1 MGVEFIKNYKIMFV
15 IAILV
20 LMCSVSFVSANEM
33 DNATNLE
40 NNELSLDES
49 DFQLDALSTVNDD
62 SYYDIDLRKTSSSN
76 GDVLGSSIENDE
88 ILNASNEYKLSDSK
102 IGSKTEL
109 AKLIKDAKPGSTVTL
124 DNDYNGSLSDGLFDT
139 VITITKNIV
148 IDGNGHSIYT
158 ITGSPIFTI
167 NHAPSLGF
175 VEIKNINFIG
185 GSCGIIR
192 TAEGAGAIIVS
203 NCTFTKTLAE
213 FCGGAIFIYGKSPES
228 YIINCTFKNCMA
240 MGKWKMVKPEGFYHG
255 SSTALSDGGAIAV
268 CSPVTIKS
276 CRFENC
282 TAGDGGAINVGG
294 TKAKIIDSVFVN
306 NCAGGLVNVQNYK
319 HGGAIYLT
327 EADGSLVKG
336 CTFIDNHADRYG
348 GAISV
353 RSGVNIKIEDSVFNS
368 NYLGDGIHKL
378 GGAIYLN
385 SGLKEKNLIIQ
396 ITRCSFS
403 NNGYGGGERTCY
415 KGGAIYYSDVE
426 KAHISDCNFTGN
438 VASERGGA
446 IYAKSSCPDII
457 GCVFTKNH
465 ANERGGAIYLDSRNN
480 VVDWCVFDSNS
491 ADDDGGAIYVEARY
505 NTIKNSLFVNN
516 KAKDEGGAVYINGR
530 YAKIHLS
537 NFFTNTAKK
546 GYDIYCD
553 SSSCE
558 LYGSIILGN
567 TPKNAVYSS
576 KSFSAGKN
584 WWGNVESN
592 KNVKPDVNKKV
603 DLENNWIYLKN
614 EVKYDHTG
622 SLPSAVLKA
631 SLWSNKFNYEVT
643 SYLKFVFD
651 MEFTNTASNT
661 NKIDSGG
668 FSDFI
673 IPLTTTNTAVT
684 LLKDKWS
691 HKINLKYDSP
701 SYTHSLSH
709 LKNDISNADSVL
721 NLTADYEYTDVCDKS
736 LINGFRPGINIV
748 INGNG
753 HTIDGKNIASLFDMN
768 YRELTLKNVK
778 IVNFKNVIKSKRDF
792 YIENCTF
799 INCGNGFEV
808 FNVSAGVIS
817 IKDSKFYDCY
827 SNSSLIRCDGDGFT
841 LSMVGCELIGNNA
854 SSLVK
859 STHSKSFT
867 IVQNIF
873 LNNNFTEMFKFTKGN
888 PSVADYD
895 FNWFGNTINDFDFRP
910 NVNVDLD
917 HWMVLNLV
925 NGKDTFGTKY
935 VYLNPYNAI
944 SQEIENS
951 TYLDVGFNVSSN
963 GEYIGFV
970 DVVSGVG
977 MFDYSYNSNFVTLSH
992 LSCNFSFYV
1001 ENYLPGSFSDLQY
1014 QINSAGPVLNLTRNY
1029 EYMPACDSKLRYIS
1043 IDKPLIL
1050 NGNGFTLDAKGMA
1063 NIARITGGDVQV
1075 LNTTFINSKGSA
1087 VQIMA
1092 NNVLINSTFVNNT
1105 NFVGLGDGGA
1115 IRVYESNN
1123 VVIDSTFIN
1132 NTADVGGAISIDTS
1146 KNVVI
1151 DSIFVNN
1158 AAKIGGAILS
1168 ISSEVSVTG
1177 VFVNNSAKNGAAIY
1191 LDASPDELNRIY
1203 KSLFMSNRGNYSVIS
1218 VRGTLN
1224 SHVADVHYSI
1234 FLENNCLY
1242 DITSGNKDIVN
1253 ADYNWFGNT
1262 NENYNVKP
1270 NVESSVK
1277 LNRWLFLDANA
1288 NSTLLKIDESAVINV
1303 SLNNAYDRTS
1313 RKVYDVETN
1322 LPDVCFDVS
1331 SVNNAVALDKL
1342 ELVGGKGNASYMP
1355 VNEGVGCVDFK
1366 YYSFNKTVAFNV
1378 VRVPEDSFTKLQEII
1393 NNASVYDSIVL
1404 NRSYKYYPNF
1414 DGDLKNGIVINK
1426 SLMVNGNG
1434 HVIDGANQARLFNLT
1449 TNSIELYNFILVNGY
1464 AENGSVIYSNAAGD
1478 KLSSSIVLNSTGSV
1492 IYCPFWFAAN
1502 ENWFGNTID
1511 DYDVAPVVEGDRVEL
1526 NNWLFLTVDVSKFDL
1541 FVGDN
1546 AIITLNLTNMY
1557 DATKGTNSTFT
1568 GIIPVTFDLSCVGG
1582 DINVSEATLI
1592 DGVAEL
1598 EFIGDGIGP
1607 GYLEASCYNVNEEF
1621 YFNVSCD
1628 DDSFTALQKL
1638 IDNANG
1644 KVVLQHDY
1652 RYYDYDEK
1660 LKGGIL
1666 INKSHIEIDGDGH
1679 VIDALNKAGVFNITG
1694 EYVAVYDVSIV
1705 NSKNTVSVDGGYA
1718 AFDNVSFISNADVI
1732 SVVDGTVEIVGC
1744 YFLNNSNVVDLKS
1757 AYNVFISD
1765 STFIN
1770 NTDIINAFYS
1780 TLTVNNTSFKG
1791 NVDSYCVSLIDSNAE
1806 IYSSKFNEVNLI
1818 NPIFV
1823 SIDSELY
1830 LSKNTLSKSQYI
1842 DNEGTITSKTRIVI
1856 PGEKYYDLLIYDD
1869 LTLNATIY
1877 DDNGN
1882 IIKVNDL
1889 EFNINPTID
1898 YNESSQGTVWILDVY
1913 CYPCGEHE
1921 VNASVIDSLSDYS
1934 SDCVLLD
1941 VSKFSSSVD
1950 IVSLDN
1956 ITCGEVLNVKVECIN
1971 FTGAVIEITDASGE
1985 VIFRQ
1990 TGDMTEFNVESLDAG
2005 VYTLTYTNVGD
2016 DEYESCSV
2024 IATFEVYK
2032 IGSDVVILD
2041 KLSSLY
2047 AFNDYQIN
2055 FTVSN
2060 RTNVTAKIVDLKTG
2074 EVIVNMSVHGDCLY
2088 VNLLAGSYN
2097 LTVTNVGDNN
2107 HETSSDSM
2115 VFDVLKVKSLVK
2127 VDDVSDYFYDDV
2139 LITYEVVNASD
2150 VHVVI
2155 RDLATGDVKYNFTS
2169 TNTSISDLYFDSGR
2183 YNITLSVEESD
2194 STSYSSDSKVFN
2206 VLKVGSSIVV
2216 EGLDDYVYGDDVE
2229 VDVIVDNRTT
2239 VVVEIRDK
2247 TGKIVFN
2254 EIIEEDYL
2262 PMPDLSAGEYVLF
2275 ASNLKTDNVAGSNY
2289 TKAFT
2294 ISKANS
2300 IIDIIYFN
2308 DTLPWGY
2315 YFDVE
2320 FDGDNLTDVY
2330 VIVRDSNGNEISGG
2344 NLTNDYGYF
2353 LYRLGNL
2360 TLGSYSIE
2368 IINPGDENITG
2379 CSVSMN
2385 FTIFKGNSTVDI
2397 DNISSVYVGDDVFIE
2412 YYVYVPGII
2421 DIVIM
2426 DALGNIVYHEENA
2439 NIFNVTVSG
2448 LPAGYYTVNV
2458 TNLET
2463 ENVFGNY
2470 SVSNFT
2476 VFKYDSNITLNDV
2489 KDVVYGE
2496 NVLIG
2501 FEVENP
2507 TVVNVKIT
2515 DANGNI
2521 VYDENE
2527 TDYSVLIT
2535 DLDAG
2540 DYTVN
2545 VTNIETFNVTASSD
2559 SKSFRV
2565 LKASIVLTVSV
2576 DDSVYGELSIVNV
2589 GSDVD
2594 GNYTVNIGDK
2604 ELVVNVVNGQGVG
2617 TITLDA
2623 GDYTAKT
2630 NFTDDNYDIYTIDDS
2645 FTVFKAN
2652 VAVSVEVL
2660 DKVYTANVGGNV
2672 FASIDGEY
2680 KVVIGNFEAPVTVKD
2695 GVGSFDVGILNVGN
2709 YTASVS
2715 FNGTDNYN
2723 SADNETAFEVTQ
2735 TGTNVN
2741 IIVNASEIVYGD
2753 VINITQSLPSDATGS
2768 VTYTLANRTII
2779 KVVGV
2784 NESFV
2789 LSGLNAGSYVIYA
2802 NYSGDANYAP
2812 ASDSITIIV
2821 DKAVNDV
2828 LVYSSDVVYGENS
2841 IIVVFADVD
2850 GEYAVVVGDKRLI
2863 VNVINGEGNVEIALD
2878 AGSYDII
2885 VEYVNDNYVNNV
2897 TSVPF
2902 TVSKAN
2908 VTLTVEIFD
2917 KVYTADVTGNVFAS
2931 VDGEYNI
2938 VIGNYGTSVTVK
2950 NGIGSFDVGILNVGN
2965 YTASVS
2971 FNGSDNYN
2979 PADNETAFEVTQ
2991 TGTNFNI
2998 IANVTEIVYGGVISI
3013 TQGLPGD
3020 ATGTVTYKFANG
3032 SIIKVL
3038 NVKDSFVLS
3047 GLNVESYVIHANYS
3061 GDANYAPAQDSITI
3075 TVGKAV
3081 NDVLVYSSDVVYGEK
3096 SNVVV
3101 FADVD
3106 GEYAVVIGDDRF
3118 IVDVVDGRGNVEIA
3132 LDAGSYDI
3140 IVEYVNENYENN
3152 ITASPFTVSKADI
3165 TLSVEVLDK
3174 VYTADVSGN
3183 VFASVDG
3190 EYNIVIGNYGASITV
3205 KNGIGSFDV
3214 GILNVGNYTAFV
3226 RFNGTD
3232 NYNLAN
3238 NETAFEVAQ
3247 TGTNFNIIANATEIV
3262 YGGVISITQGLP
3274 GDATGTVTYSF
3285 ANGTVIKVLGVNE
3298 SFVLSGLNAG
3308 SYVIYANYG
3317 GDGNYAPAS
3326 DSITI
3331 IVDKAVND
3339 VLVYSS
3345 DVVYGEKSNVVVF
3358 ADVDGEYAVVIGDGR
3373 FIVDVVSGV
3382 GNVEIALDAGS
3393 YDIIVEYIDDNY
3405 VNNVTSVPFTVSK
3418 ADVAVSVEI
3427 FDKVYGANVTGN
3439 VFASVD
3445 GEFSVVI
3452 GNYEVPVLVKDGIGS
3467 FDVGF
3472 LNVGNYTAFVSFEG
3486 DDNYNPTDNE
3496 TAFEVTQTGTYFNII
3511 ANATVITYGD
3521 MISITQGLP
3530 GDATGTVTY
3539 KFANGS
3545 IIKVLNVKD
3554 SFVLSGLNVESYVIH
3569 ANYSGDANY
3578 APAQDSITITV
3589 GKAVN
3594 DVLVYSSDVV
3604 YGEKSNVVV
3613 FADVDGEYAVVVGG
3627 KKFIVDVVD
3636 GRGNVEIAL
3645 DAGSYD
3651 IIVEYV
3657 NDNYVN
3663 NITSTPFTVYKAYV
3677 SVSIEVLDKVYGAD
3691 IAGNVFASIDGEYN
3705 VRIGK
3710 FVTSVIV
3717 KNGIG
3722 EFDAGIMDVGI
3733 YEASVSFEGNDN
3745 YNSAVNKTSF
3755 EVVQTGT
3762 NFNIIANATEIVY
3775 GGVISITQGLPG
3787 DATGTV
3793 TYKFADGTLI
3803 KVLSVNESYALSDL
3817 NAGSYVIYANYSGD
3831 SNYAPAQ
3838 DSITII
3844 VDKAVNDVL
3853 VYSSDVVYGEKSNVV
3868 VFADV
3873 DGEYA
3878 VVVGGK
3884 KFIVDVVDGR
3894 GNVEIALDA
3903 GSYDIVVEYVN
3914 DNYENNVTAVPFT
3927 VSKADITLSVEVLDK
3942 VYTADVT
3949 GNVFASL
3956 DGNYTVIV
3964 GDNVV
3969 KVAVKN
3975 GIGSFDLGS
3984 LNAGSYSV
3992 RVIFEG
3998 NENYNVNSNTTSF
4011 EVTQTGTN
4019 FNIIANATEIVY
4031 GGVISITQGLPG
4043 DATGTVTY
4051 KFADGTL
4058 IKVLSV
4064 KESFVLSGLDAGS
4077 YVVYADY
4084 SGDGSHDSA
4093 RDSITIIV
4101 DNAINNVVVSVEN
4114 VTYPDNVTIN
4124 VLADIDGTYLI
4135 TVAGTTLEV
4144 SVVNGIGN
4152 WTIALAVGNYTTITK
4167 IELPNYD
4174 TVVKEAA
4181 FSVLPVDD
4189 YDFGIET
4196 VDKTIVFHAPAD
4208 ATGNVTVTIGNKT
4221 YVASLVN
4228 GSAKIT
4234 VPELGNGVNN
4244 VVISYSG
4251 DNKYAP
4257 RGYSSNVTIETKI
4270 IASNMVRGYNSG
4282 VDYQFKVVDIN
4293 GNPIA
4298 NKKVK
4303 IKIKNKSYT
4312 VKTNGKGVAKL
4323 NVKLS
4328 VGSYKVI
4335 IINPDTGKTVTKTLK
4350 IVKRLSGNK
4359 NIAKYYNSNFK
4370 YKFKVIG
4377 NNGKAVGKGVKIKVK
4392 IGKKTY
4398 RLKTDKKGVITI
4410 KLTKKF
4416 TPKKYTLKATY
4427 KGYSIKNTIKVK
4439 QVISSKKVV
4448 TVKKSAK
4455 KLVLKAK
4462 LKQGKKVLKK
4472 KTVTFKFKGKKYKA
4486 KTNKK
4491 GIAKVT
4497 VKKNVIKKLK
4507 AGKKYRC
4514 AITYLK
4520 DTVKRTVKV
4529 RR

>member
-1 MGVEFIKNYKIMFV
+1 MGVKLIKNYKIMFV
-15 IAILV
+15 IAVLV
-20 LMCSVSFVSANEM
+20 LICSVSFVSANELG
-33 DNATNLE
+33 NATNLE
-40 NNELSLDES
+40 NDGLSLEGS
-49 DFQLDALSTVNDD
+49 DFQVDVLNTVNDD
-62 SYYDIDLRKTSSSN
+62 SSIDDNYTSSQEDDSKLGFSGGEEVLNVSN
-76 GDVLGSSIENDE
+76 DDQ
-88 ILNASNEYKLSDSK
+88 LSDSK
-102 IGSKTEL
+102 MGTSDEL
-109 AKLIKDAKPGSTVTL
+109 AKLINDAKPGSTVTL
-124 DNDYNGSLSDGLFDT
+124 DKDYNIRLGSSHAIEFTKAITLDGRGH
-139 VITITKNIV
+139 TIFVYAYAFK
-148 IDGNGHSIYT
+148 
-158 ITGSPIFTI
+158 I
-167 NHAPSLGF
+167 NHPPSSAYLQ
-175 VEIKNINFIG
+175 IKNINFING
-185 GSCGIIR
+185 INGIIKN
-192 TAEGAGAIIVS
+192 TKAAGPFIIS
-203 NCTFTKTLAE
+203 NCNFTKPE
-213 FCGGAIFIYGKSPES
+213 NGNNGGAIVVSGKYES
-228 YIINCTFKNCMA
+228 YIINCTFTNCVA
-240 MGKWKMVKPEGFYHG
+240 FPRTKVVKLETFSQIFSGA
-255 SSTALSDGGAIAV
+255 SSSGGAIYSSAPITV
-268 CSPVTIKS
+268 KS

-282 TAGDGGAINVGG
+282 TAGDGGAVYVARSQ
-294 TKAKIIDSVFVN
+294 AKIIDSVFVN
-306 NCAGGLVNVQNYK
+306 NRAGRGINVESFK
-319 HGGAIYLT
+319 HGGAIYVFKA
-327 EADGSLVKG
+327 ADGVLVKG
-336 CTFIDNHADRYG
+336 CTFIGNHADRIG

-353 RSGVNIKIEDSVFNS
+353 NSENTRIEDCIFDS
-368 NYLGDGIHKL
+368 NYIGTGRYNM
-378 GGAIYLN
+378 GGAIYVTN
-385 SGLKEKNLIIQ
+385 NQETPKTSIQ
-396 ITRCSFS
+396 ITRCSFN
-403 NNGYGGGERTCY
+403 NNGYVGNEHYCKY
-415 KGGAIYYSDVE
+415 GGAIFFS
-426 KAHISDCNFTGN
+426 KNINGGTISYCNFTGN
-438 VASERGGA
+438 KVSEQGGA
-446 IYAKSSCPDII
+446 AYSESTCPNLKFI
-457 GCVFTKNH
+457 GCIFTKNH
-465 ANERGGAIYLDSRNN
+465 ANDKGGAIYLDSKNN
-480 VVDWCVFDSNS
+480 VVDGCVFDSNS

-505 NTIKNSLFVNN
+505 NSIKNSQFTNN
-516 KAKDEGGAVYINGR
+516 KAKDEGGAVYINAR
-530 YAKIHLS
+530 YTKIHSS
-537 NFFTNTAKK
+537 NFFSNTAKK

-553 SSSCE
+553 SSYCE

-576 KSFSAGKN
+576 KSFSAEKN
-584 WWGNVESN
+584 WWGNIEN
-592 KNVKPDVNKKV
+592 NRNVKPDVNKKV
-603 DLENNWIYLKN
+603 DLENNWLYLKD

-622 SLPSAVLKA
+622 SLPSAVVKT
-631 SLWSNKFNYEVT
+631 SIWSNKFNYEVT
-643 SYLKFVFD
+643 GYLKLSFD

-661 NKIDSGG
+661 NKMDCGG
-668 FSDFI
+668 VSDFI

-684 LLKDKWS
+684 LSKRGWS
-691 HKINLKYDSP
+691 YKINLKYDTPIYNRSF
-701 SYTHSLSH
+701 SH
-709 LKNDISNADSVL
+709 LKYDVDNSGSVL
-721 NLTADYEYTDVCDKS
+721 NLTTDYEYMDACDKN
-736 LINGFRPGINIV
+736 LINGITFNKELV
-748 INGNG
+748 IDGNG
-753 HTIDGKNIASLFDMN
+753 HTINGKNTASLLQGGYGKD
-768 YRELTLKNVK
+768 LTLKN
-778 IVNFKNVIKSKRDF
+778 INFINIKNIYKANGNLF
-792 YIENCTF
+792 IENCTF
-799 INCGNGFEV
+799 NNCGNGLELLRIT
-808 FNVSAGVIS
+808 AGVITISDSNFYNCSSDSSMFIFDAYGGPDVS
-817 IKDSKFYDCY
+817 I
-827 SNSSLIRCDGDGFT
+827 IRCEF
-841 LSMVGCELIGNNA
+841 IGNKANC
-854 SSLVK
+854 LMEGYRCE
-859 STHSKSFT
+859 SFNF
-867 IVQNIF
+867 IQNIF
-873 LNNNFTEMFKFTKGN
+873 LNNSFTNMHNFKMGN
-888 PSVADYD
+888 PAHANYDY
-895 FNWFGNTINDFDFRP
+895 NWFGNTIYDFDTKP
-910 NVNVDLD
+910 HVNVDLNN
-917 HWMVLNLV
+917 WMVLDLV
-925 NGKDTFGTKY
+925 NSKNTFETKY
-935 VYLNPYNAI
+935 VYLKVYNAN
-944 SQEIENS
+944 SQELENN
-951 TYLDVGFNVSSN
+951 TALNIGFNVSSI
-963 GEYIGFV
+963 GGVVGFV
-970 DVVSGVG
+970 DVNSGIGIMNYTFALRDVI
-977 MFDYSYNSNFVTLSH
+977 TLSH
-992 LSCNFSFYV
+992 ISNNFSFYIV
-1001 ENYLPGSFSDLQY
+1001 NYLPGSFADLQY
-1014 QINSAGPVLNLTRNY
+1014 QIDNGGSVLNLTRNY
-1029 EYMPACDSKLRYIS
+1029 DYMPICDSKLQYID

-1050 NGNGFTLDAKGMA
+1050 NGNGFTIDAKGMT
-1063 NIARITGGDVQV
+1063 NIARITGSTVQI
-1075 LNTTFINSKGSA
+1075 LNTTFSNSKGSA
-1087 VQIMA
+1087 IQIMA
-1092 NNVLINSTFVNNT
+1092 NNVLINSTFTNNT
-1105 NFVGLGDGGA
+1105 NLVGSGGA
-1115 IRVYESNN
+1115 IRIYGSNN
-1123 VVIDSTFIN
+1123 VVIDSTFIK
-1132 NTADVGGAISIDTS
+1132 NTAKYAGAISIDNS
-1146 KNVVI
+1146 ENVVI
-1151 DSIFVNN
+1151 NSIFMNN
-1158 AAKIGGAILS
+1158 TAILGGAIYSEMSDVS
-1168 ISSEVSVTG
+1168 ISG
-1177 VFVNNSAKNGAAIY
+1177 VFANNSAKNGAAIY
-1191 LDASPDELNRIY
+1191 IHARSDKLNRIY
-1203 KSLFMSNRGNYSVIS
+1203 KSLFISNRGIDSVIN
-1218 VRGTLN
+1218 VAGTPK
-1224 SHVADVHYSI
+1224 SHVPEVSHSI
-1234 FLENNCLY
+1234 FIDNNCLY
-1242 DITSGNKDIVN
+1242 DIASGNKDIVN

-1270 NVESSVK
+1270 NVGSSVN
-1277 LNRWLFLDANA
+1277 LNRWLFLDVNA

-1355 VNEGVGCVDFK
+1355 VNEGVGSVDFK
-1366 YYSFNKTVAFNV
+1366 YYSFNKTVTFNV
-1378 VRVPEDSFTKLQEII
+1378 VTVPEDSFTKLQEII
-1393 NNASVYDSIVL
+1393 NNASVHDSIVL

-1434 HVIDGANQARLFNLT
+1434 HVIDGANQARLFNFT

-1464 AENGSVIYSNAAGD
+1464 AEKGSVIYSNAAGD

-1511 DYDVAPVVEGDRVEL
+1511 DYDVAPVIEGDQVEL
-1526 NNWLFLTVDVSKFDL
+1526 NKWLFLTVDVSKFDL
-1541 FVGDN
+1541 FVGDK
-1546 AIITLNLTNMY
+1546 ATITLNLTNMY

-1582 DINVSEATLI
+1582 DINVSEAAMI
-1592 DGVAEL
+1592 DGVAKL
-1598 EFIGDGIGP
+1598 EFIGDGIVP
-1607 GYLEASCYNVNEEF
+1607 GYLEMSCYNVNEEF

-1638 IDNANG
+1638 INNANG

-1660 LKGGIL
+1660 LKSGIL
-1666 INKSHIEIDGDGH
+1666 INKSHIEIDGGGH

-1718 AFDNVSFISNADVI
+1718 AFDNVSFISNTDVI
-1732 SVVDGTVEIVGC
+1732 SVVDGSMEIVGC

-1757 AYNVFISD
+1757 AYDVFISD

-1770 NTDIINAFYS
+1770 NTNIINAFYS
-1780 TLTVNNTSFKG
+1780 TLTVNNNSFKG
-1791 NVDSYCVSLIDSNAE
+1791 NDVGTYCVSLIDSTAE
-1806 IYSSKFNEVNLI
+1806 IHSSKFNEVNLI

-1830 LSKNTLSKSQYI
+1830 LSKNILSKSQYI

-1856 PGEKYYDLLIYDD
+1856 PGEKYYDLLIYDE
-1869 LTLNATIY
+1869 LTLNATVY

-1889 EFNINPTID
+1889 EFNIYPTID
-1898 YNESSQGTVWILDVY
+1898 YNESSRGTVWILNVY

-1934 SDCVLLD
+1934 SDHVILN
-1941 VSKFSSSVD
+1941 VSKFSSSVN

-1956 ITCGEVLNVKVECIN
+1956 ITSGEVLNVKVECTN
-1971 FTGAVIEITDASGE
+1971 FTGAVIEISDASGE

-1990 TGDMTEFNVESLDAG
+1990 TGDMTELSVESLDAG
-2005 VYTLTYTNVGD
+2005 VYTLTYINVGD
-2016 DEYESCSV
+2016 EEYESSSV

-2041 KLSSLY
+2041 KVDSIY
-2047 AFNDYQIN
+2047 AFNDYRIN

-2074 EVIVNMSVHGDCLY
+2074 EVIVNMSVYGDCLY

-2115 VFDVLKVKSLVK
+2115 VFDVLKVKSSVK

-2254 EIIEEDYL
+2254 ESIEEDYL

-2300 IIDIIYFN
+2300 TIDIIYFN
-2308 DTLPWGY
+2308 DTVPWGY

-2385 FTIFKGNSTVDI
+2385 FTIFKGNSTVYI
-2397 DNISSVYVGDDVFIE
+2397 ENITSVYVGDDVFIE

-2617 TITLDA
+2617 TIALDA
-2623 GDYTAKT
+2623 GDYTAKI

-2652 VAVSVEVL
+2652 VTVSVEVL
-2660 DKVYTANVGGNV
+2660 DKVYTANV
-2672 FASIDGEY
+2672 S
-2680 KVVIGNFEAPVTVKD
+2680 
-2695 GVGSFDVGILNVGN
+2695 
-2709 YTASVS
+2709 
-2715 FNGTDNYN
+2715 
-2723 SADNETAFEVTQ
+2723 
-2735 TGTNVN
+2735 
-2741 IIVNASEIVYGD
+2741 
-2753 VINITQSLPSDATGS
+2753 
-2768 VTYTLANRTII
+2768 
-2779 KVVGV
+2779 
-2784 NESFV
+2784 
-2789 LSGLNAGSYVIYA
+2789 
-2802 NYSGDANYAP
+2802 
-2812 ASDSITIIV
+2812 
-2821 DKAVNDV
+2821 
-2828 LVYSSDVVYGENS
+2828 
-2841 IIVVFADVD
+2841 
-2850 GEYAVVVGDKRLI
+2850 
-2863 VNVINGEGNVEIALD
+2863 
-2878 AGSYDII
+2878 
-2885 VEYVNDNYVNNV
+2885 
-2897 TSVPF
+2897 
-2902 TVSKAN
+2902 
-2908 VTLTVEIFD
+2908 
-2917 KVYTADVTGNVFAS
+2917 GNVFAS
-2931 VDGEYNI
+2931 VDGEYKV

-2971 FNGSDNYN
+2971 FKGSDNYN

-3038 NVKDSFVLS
+3038 NVNESFVLS
-3047 GLNVESYVIHANYS
+3047 GLNAGSYVINANYS
-3061 GDANYAPAQDSITI
+3061 GDDNYAPAQDSITI

-3096 SNVVV
+3096 S
-3101 FADVD
+3101 DVAIFTDAD
-3106 GEYAVVIGDDRF
+3106 GEY
-3118 IVDVVDGRGNVEIA
+3118 
-3132 LDAGSYDI
+3132 
-3140 IVEYVNENYENN
+3140 
-3152 ITASPFTVSKADI
+3152 T
-3165 TLSVEVLDK
+3165 
-3174 VYTADVSGN
+3174 
-3183 VFASVDG
+3183 
-3190 EYNIVIGNYGASITV
+3190 
-3205 KNGIGSFDV
+3205 
-3214 GILNVGNYTAFV
+3214 
-3226 RFNGTD
+3226 
-3232 NYNLAN
+3232 
-3238 NETAFEVAQ
+3238 
-3247 TGTNFNIIANATEIV
+3247 
-3262 YGGVISITQGLP
+3262 
-3274 GDATGTVTYSF
+3274 
-3285 ANGTVIKVLGVNE
+3285 
-3298 SFVLSGLNAG
+3298 
-3308 SYVIYANYG
+3308 
-3317 GDGNYAPAS
+3317 
-3326 DSITI
+3326 
-3331 IVDKAVND
+3331 
-3339 VLVYSS
+3339 
-3345 DVVYGEKSNVVVF
+3345 
-3358 ADVDGEYAVVIGDGR
+3358 
-3373 FIVDVVSGV
+3373 
-3382 GNVEIALDAGS
+3382 
-3393 YDIIVEYIDDNY
+3393 
-3405 VNNVTSVPFTVSK
+3405 
-3418 ADVAVSVEI
+3418 
-3427 FDKVYGANVTGN
+3427 
-3439 VFASVD
+3439 
-3445 GEFSVVI
+3445 
-3452 GNYEVPVLVKDGIGS
+3452 
-3467 FDVGF
+3467 
-3472 LNVGNYTAFVSFEG
+3472 
-3486 DDNYNPTDNE
+3486 
-3496 TAFEVTQTGTYFNII
+3496 
-3511 ANATVITYGD
+3511 
-3521 MISITQGLP
+3521 
-3530 GDATGTVTY
+3530 
-3539 KFANGS
+3539 
-3545 IIKVLNVKD
+3545 
-3554 SFVLSGLNVESYVIH
+3554 
-3569 ANYSGDANY
+3569 
-3578 APAQDSITITV
+3578 
-3589 GKAVN
+3589 
-3594 DVLVYSSDVV
+3594 
-3604 YGEKSNVVV
+3604 
-3613 FADVDGEYAVVVGG
+3613 VVVGG
-3627 KKFIVDVVD
+3627 KKFIVNVVD

-3677 SVSIEVLDKVYGAD
+3677 SVSIEVLDKVYGD
-3691 IAGNVFASIDGEYN
+3691 NIAGNVFASINGEYN

-3722 EFDAGIMDVGI
+3722 EFDAGIMGVGI

-3793 TYKFADGTLI
+3793 TYKFANGTLI
-3803 KVLSVNESYALSDL
+3803 KVLSVNESYALADL

-3853 VYSSDVVYGEKSNVV
+3853 VYSSDVVYGEISNVA

-3903 GSYDIVVEYVN
+3903 GSYDIVVEYVD

-4019 FNIIANATEIVY
+4019 FNIIANVTEIVY

-4051 KFADGTL
+4051 KFANGTL

-4064 KESFVLSGLDAGS
+4064 KESFVLYGLDAGS

-4101 DNAINNVVVSVEN
+4101 DKAINNVVVSVEN

-4144 SVVNGIGN
+4144 SVVNGVGN
-4152 WTIALAVGNYTTITK
+4152 WTMALAVGNYTTITK

-4174 TVVKEAA
+4174 TVVKEAV

-4221 YVASLVN
+4221 YIASLVN

-4312 VKTNGKGVAKL
+4312 IKTNSKGVAKL

-4370 YKFKVIG
+4370 YKFKGIG

-4398 RLKTDKKGVITI
+4398 KLKTDKKGIITI

-4416 TPKKYTLKATY
+4416 TPKKYTIKATY

-4455 KLVLKAK
+4455 QFVLKAK

-4497 VKKNVIKKLK
+4497 VKKNVINKLK
-4507 AGKKYRC
+4507 AGKKYRY

-4520 DTVKRTVKV
+4520 DIVKRTVKV

>member
-1 MGVEFIKNYKIMFV
+1 MGVKLIKNYKIMFV
-15 IAILV
+15 IAVLV
-20 LMCSVSFVSANEM
+20 LICSVSFVSANELG
-33 DNATNLE
+33 NATNLE
-40 NNELSLDES
+40 NDGLSLEGS
-49 DFQLDALSTVNDD
+49 DFQVDVLNTVNDD
-62 SYYDIDLRKTSSSN
+62 SSIDDNYTSSQEDDSKLGFSGGEEVLNVSN
-76 GDVLGSSIENDE
+76 DDQ
-88 ILNASNEYKLSDSK
+88 LSDSK
-102 IGSKTEL
+102 MGTSDEL
-109 AKLIKDAKPGSTVTL
+109 AKLINDAKPGSTVTL
-124 DNDYNGSLSDGLFDT
+124 DKDYNIRLGSSHAIEFTKAITLDGRGH
-139 VITITKNIV
+139 TIFVYAYAFK
-148 IDGNGHSIYT
+148 
-158 ITGSPIFTI
+158 I
-167 NHAPSLGF
+167 NHPPSSAYLQ
-175 VEIKNINFIG
+175 IKNINFING
-185 GSCGIIR
+185 INGIIKN
-192 TAEGAGAIIVS
+192 TKAAGPFIIS
-203 NCTFTKTLAE
+203 NCNFTKPE
-213 FCGGAIFIYGKSPES
+213 NGNNGGAIVVSGKYES
-228 YIINCTFKNCMA
+228 YIINCTFTNCVA
-240 MGKWKMVKPEGFYHG
+240 FPRTKVVKLETFSQIFSGA
-255 SSTALSDGGAIAV
+255 SSSGGAIYSSAPITV
-268 CSPVTIKS
+268 KS

-282 TAGDGGAINVGG
+282 TAGDGGAVYVARSQ
-294 TKAKIIDSVFVN
+294 AKIIDSVFVN
-306 NCAGGLVNVQNYK
+306 NRAGRGINVESFK
-319 HGGAIYLT
+319 HGGAIYVFKA
-327 EADGSLVKG
+327 ADGVLVKG
-336 CTFIDNHADRYG
+336 CTFIGNHADRIG

-353 RSGVNIKIEDSVFNS
+353 NSENTRIEDCIFDS
-368 NYLGDGIHKL
+368 NYIGTGRYNM
-378 GGAIYLN
+378 GGAIYVTN
-385 SGLKEKNLIIQ
+385 NQETPKTSIQ
-396 ITRCSFS
+396 ITRCSFN
-403 NNGYGGGERTCY
+403 NNGYVGNEHYCKY
-415 KGGAIYYSDVE
+415 GGAIFFS
-426 KAHISDCNFTGN
+426 KNINGGTISYCNFTGN
-438 VASERGGA
+438 KVSEQGGA
-446 IYAKSSCPDII
+446 AYSESTCPNLKFI
-457 GCVFTKNH
+457 GCIFTKNH
-465 ANERGGAIYLDSRNN
+465 ANDKGGAIYLDSKNN
-480 VVDWCVFDSNS
+480 VVDGCVFDSNS

-505 NTIKNSLFVNN
+505 NSIKNSQFTNN
-516 KAKDEGGAVYINGR
+516 KAKDEGGAVYINAR
-530 YAKIHLS
+530 YTKIHSS
-537 NFFTNTAKK
+537 NFFSNTAKK

-553 SSSCE
+553 SSYCE

-576 KSFSAGKN
+576 KSFSAEKN
-584 WWGNVESN
+584 WWGNIEN
-592 KNVKPDVNKKV
+592 NRNVKPDVNKKV
-603 DLENNWIYLKN
+603 DLENNWLYLKD

-622 SLPSAVLKA
+622 SLPSAVVKT
-631 SLWSNKFNYEVT
+631 SIWSNKFNYEVT
-643 SYLKFVFD
+643 GYLKLSFD

-661 NKIDSGG
+661 NKMDCGG
-668 FSDFI
+668 VSDFI

-684 LLKDKWS
+684 LSKRGWS
-691 HKINLKYDSP
+691 YKINLKYDTPIYNRSF
-701 SYTHSLSH
+701 SH
-709 LKNDISNADSVL
+709 LKYDVDNSGSVL
-721 NLTADYEYTDVCDKS
+721 NLTTDYEYMDACDKN
-736 LINGFRPGINIV
+736 LINGITFNKELV
-748 INGNG
+748 IDGNG
-753 HTIDGKNIASLFDMN
+753 HTINGKNTASLLQGGYGKD
-768 YRELTLKNVK
+768 LTLKN
-778 IVNFKNVIKSKRDF
+778 INFINIKNIYKANGNLF
-792 YIENCTF
+792 IENCTF
-799 INCGNGFEV
+799 NNCGNGLELLRIT
-808 FNVSAGVIS
+808 AGVITISDSNFYNCSSDSSMFIFDAYGGPDVS
-817 IKDSKFYDCY
+817 I
-827 SNSSLIRCDGDGFT
+827 IRCEF
-841 LSMVGCELIGNNA
+841 IGNKANC
-854 SSLVK
+854 LMEGYRCE
-859 STHSKSFT
+859 SFNF
-867 IVQNIF
+867 IQNIF
-873 LNNNFTEMFKFTKGN
+873 LNNSFTNMHNFKMGN
-888 PSVADYD
+888 PAHANYDY
-895 FNWFGNTINDFDFRP
+895 NWFGNTIYDFDTKP
-910 NVNVDLD
+910 HVNVDLNN
-917 HWMVLNLV
+917 WMVLDLV
-925 NGKDTFGTKY
+925 NSKNTFETKY
-935 VYLNPYNAI
+935 VYLKVYNAN
-944 SQEIENS
+944 SQELENN
-951 TYLDVGFNVSSN
+951 TALNIGFNVSSI
-963 GEYIGFV
+963 GGVVGFV
-970 DVVSGVG
+970 DVNSGIGIMNYTFALRDVI
-977 MFDYSYNSNFVTLSH
+977 TLSH
-992 LSCNFSFYV
+992 ISNNFSFYIV
-1001 ENYLPGSFSDLQY
+1001 NYLPGSFADLQY
-1014 QINSAGPVLNLTRNY
+1014 QIDNGGSVLNLTRNY
-1029 EYMPACDSKLRYIS
+1029 DYMPICDSKLQYID

-1050 NGNGFTLDAKGMA
+1050 NGNGFTIDAKGMT
-1063 NIARITGGDVQV
+1063 NIARITGSTVQI
-1075 LNTTFINSKGSA
+1075 LNTTFSNSKGSA
-1087 VQIMA
+1087 IQIMA
-1092 NNVLINSTFVNNT
+1092 NNVLINSTFTNNT
-1105 NFVGLGDGGA
+1105 NLVGSGGA
-1115 IRVYESNN
+1115 IRIYGSNN
-1123 VVIDSTFIN
+1123 VVIDSTFIK
-1132 NTADVGGAISIDTS
+1132 NTAKYAGAISIDNS
-1146 KNVVI
+1146 ENVVI
-1151 DSIFVNN
+1151 NSIFMNN
-1158 AAKIGGAILS
+1158 TAILGGAIYSEMSDVS
-1168 ISSEVSVTG
+1168 ISG
-1177 VFVNNSAKNGAAIY
+1177 VFANNSAKNGAAIY
-1191 LDASPDELNRIY
+1191 IHARSDKLNRIY
-1203 KSLFMSNRGNYSVIS
+1203 KSLFISNRGIDSVIN
-1218 VRGTLN
+1218 VAGTPKF
-1224 SHVADVHYSI
+1224 HAADVHHSI
-1234 FLENNCLY
+1234 FIDNNCLY
-1242 DITSGNKDIVN
+1242 DIASGNKDIVN

-1355 VNEGVGCVDFK
+1355 VNEGVGSVDFK
-1366 YYSFNKTVAFNV
+1366 YYSFNKTVTFNV
-1378 VRVPEDSFTKLQEII
+1378 VTVPEDSFTKLQEII
-1393 NNASVYDSIVL
+1393 NNASVHDSIVL

-1434 HVIDGANQARLFNLT
+1434 HVIDGANQARLFNFT

-1464 AENGSVIYSNAAGD
+1464 AEKGSVIYSNAAGD

-1511 DYDVAPVVEGDRVEL
+1511 DYDVAPVIEGDQVEL
-1526 NNWLFLTVDVSKFDL
+1526 NKWLFLTVDVSKFDL
-1541 FVGDN
+1541 FVGDK
-1546 AIITLNLTNMY
+1546 ATITLNLTNMY

-1582 DINVSEATLI
+1582 DINVSEAAMI
-1592 DGVAEL
+1592 DGVAKL
-1598 EFIGDGIGP
+1598 EFIGDGIVP
-1607 GYLEASCYNVNEEF
+1607 GYLEMSCYNVNEEF

-1638 IDNANG
+1638 INNANG
-1644 KVVLQHDY
+1644 KIVLQHDY

-1660 LKGGIL
+1660 LKSGIL
-1666 INKSHIEIDGDGH
+1666 INKSHIEIDGGGH

-1718 AFDNVSFISNADVI
+1718 AFDNVSFISNTDVI
-1732 SVVDGTVEIVGC
+1732 SVVDGSMEIVGC

-1757 AYNVFISD
+1757 AYDVFISD

-1770 NTDIINAFYS
+1770 NTNIINAFYS
-1780 TLTVNNTSFKG
+1780 TLTVNNNSFKG
-1791 NVDSYCVSLIDSNAE
+1791 NDVGTYCVSLIDSTAE
-1806 IYSSKFNEVNLI
+1806 IHSSKFNEVNLI

-1830 LSKNTLSKSQYI
+1830 LSKNILSKSQYI

-1856 PGEKYYDLLIYDD
+1856 PGEKYYDLLIYDE
-1869 LTLNATIY
+1869 LTLNATVY

-1889 EFNINPTID
+1889 EFNIYPTID
-1898 YNESSQGTVWILDVY
+1898 YNESSQGTVWILNVY

-1934 SDCVLLD
+1934 SDHVILN
-1941 VSKFSSSVD
+1941 VSKFSSSVN

-1956 ITCGEVLNVKVECIN
+1956 ITSGEVLNVKVECTN
-1971 FTGAVIEITDASGE
+1971 FTGAVIEISDASGE

-1990 TGDMTEFNVESLDAG
+1990 TGDMTELSVESLDAG

-2016 DEYESCSV
+2016 EEYESSSV

-2041 KLSSLY
+2041 KVDSIY
-2047 AFNDYQIN
+2047 AFNDYRIN

-2074 EVIVNMSVHGDCLY
+2074 EVIVNMSVYGDCLY

-2115 VFDVLKVKSLVK
+2115 VFDVLKVKSSVK

-2254 EIIEEDYL
+2254 ESIEEDYL

-2300 IIDIIYFN
+2300 TIDIIYFN
-2308 DTLPWGY
+2308 DTVPWGY

-2385 FTIFKGNSTVDI
+2385 FTIFKGNSTVYI
-2397 DNISSVYVGDDVFIE
+2397 ENITSVYVGDDVFIE

-2617 TITLDA
+2617 TIALDA
-2623 GDYTAKT
+2623 GDYTAKI

-2652 VAVSVEVL
+2652 VTVSVEVL
-2660 DKVYTANVGGNV
+2660 DKVYTANV
-2672 FASIDGEY
+2672 S
-2680 KVVIGNFEAPVTVKD
+2680 
-2695 GVGSFDVGILNVGN
+2695 
-2709 YTASVS
+2709 
-2715 FNGTDNYN
+2715 
-2723 SADNETAFEVTQ
+2723 
-2735 TGTNVN
+2735 
-2741 IIVNASEIVYGD
+2741 
-2753 VINITQSLPSDATGS
+2753 
-2768 VTYTLANRTII
+2768 
-2779 KVVGV
+2779 
-2784 NESFV
+2784 
-2789 LSGLNAGSYVIYA
+2789 
-2802 NYSGDANYAP
+2802 
-2812 ASDSITIIV
+2812 
-2821 DKAVNDV
+2821 
-2828 LVYSSDVVYGENS
+2828 
-2841 IIVVFADVD
+2841 
-2850 GEYAVVVGDKRLI
+2850 
-2863 VNVINGEGNVEIALD
+2863 
-2878 AGSYDII
+2878 
-2885 VEYVNDNYVNNV
+2885 
-2897 TSVPF
+2897 
-2902 TVSKAN
+2902 
-2908 VTLTVEIFD
+2908 
-2917 KVYTADVTGNVFAS
+2917 GNVFAS
-2931 VDGEYNI
+2931 VDGEYKV

-2971 FNGSDNYN
+2971 FKGSDNYN

-3038 NVKDSFVLS
+3038 NVNESFVLS
-3047 GLNVESYVIHANYS
+3047 GLNAGSYVINANYS
-3061 GDANYAPAQDSITI
+3061 GDDNYAPAQDSITI

-3096 SNVVV
+3096 S
-3101 FADVD
+3101 DVAIFTDAD
-3106 GEYAVVIGDDRF
+3106 GEY
-3118 IVDVVDGRGNVEIA
+3118 
-3132 LDAGSYDI
+3132 
-3140 IVEYVNENYENN
+3140 
-3152 ITASPFTVSKADI
+3152 T
-3165 TLSVEVLDK
+3165 
-3174 VYTADVSGN
+3174 
-3183 VFASVDG
+3183 
-3190 EYNIVIGNYGASITV
+3190 
-3205 KNGIGSFDV
+3205 
-3214 GILNVGNYTAFV
+3214 
-3226 RFNGTD
+3226 
-3232 NYNLAN
+3232 
-3238 NETAFEVAQ
+3238 
-3247 TGTNFNIIANATEIV
+3247 
-3262 YGGVISITQGLP
+3262 
-3274 GDATGTVTYSF
+3274 
-3285 ANGTVIKVLGVNE
+3285 
-3298 SFVLSGLNAG
+3298 
-3308 SYVIYANYG
+3308 
-3317 GDGNYAPAS
+3317 
-3326 DSITI
+3326 
-3331 IVDKAVND
+3331 
-3339 VLVYSS
+3339 
-3345 DVVYGEKSNVVVF
+3345 
-3358 ADVDGEYAVVIGDGR
+3358 
-3373 FIVDVVSGV
+3373 
-3382 GNVEIALDAGS
+3382 
-3393 YDIIVEYIDDNY
+3393 
-3405 VNNVTSVPFTVSK
+3405 
-3418 ADVAVSVEI
+3418 
-3427 FDKVYGANVTGN
+3427 
-3439 VFASVD
+3439 
-3445 GEFSVVI
+3445 
-3452 GNYEVPVLVKDGIGS
+3452 
-3467 FDVGF
+3467 
-3472 LNVGNYTAFVSFEG
+3472 
-3486 DDNYNPTDNE
+3486 
-3496 TAFEVTQTGTYFNII
+3496 
-3511 ANATVITYGD
+3511 
-3521 MISITQGLP
+3521 
-3530 GDATGTVTY
+3530 
-3539 KFANGS
+3539 
-3545 IIKVLNVKD
+3545 
-3554 SFVLSGLNVESYVIH
+3554 
-3569 ANYSGDANY
+3569 
-3578 APAQDSITITV
+3578 
-3589 GKAVN
+3589 
-3594 DVLVYSSDVV
+3594 
-3604 YGEKSNVVV
+3604 
-3613 FADVDGEYAVVVGG
+3613 VVVGG
-3627 KKFIVDVVD
+3627 KKFIVNVVD

-3677 SVSIEVLDKVYGAD
+3677 SVSIEVLDKVYGD
-3691 IAGNVFASIDGEYN
+3691 NIAGNVFASINGEYN

-3722 EFDAGIMDVGI
+3722 EFDAGIMGVGI

-3793 TYKFADGTLI
+3793 TYKFANGTLI
-3803 KVLSVNESYALSDL
+3803 KVLSVNESYALADL

-3853 VYSSDVVYGEKSNVV
+3853 VYSSDVVYGEISNVA

-3903 GSYDIVVEYVN
+3903 GSYDIVVEYVD

-4051 KFADGTL
+4051 KFANGTL

-4064 KESFVLSGLDAGS
+4064 KESFVLYGLDAGS

-4101 DNAINNVVVSVEN
+4101 DKAINNVVVSVEN

-4144 SVVNGIGN
+4144 SVVNGVGN
-4152 WTIALAVGNYTTITK
+4152 WTMALAVGNYTTITK

-4174 TVVKEAA
+4174 TVVKEAV

-4221 YVASLVN
+4221 YIASLVN

-4312 VKTNGKGVAKL
+4312 IKTNSKGVAKL

-4370 YKFKVIG
+4370 YKFKGIG

-4398 RLKTDKKGVITI
+4398 KLKTDKKGIITI

-4416 TPKKYTLKATY
+4416 TPKKYTIKATY

-4455 KLVLKAK
+4455 QFVLKAK

-4497 VKKNVIKKLK
+4497 VKKNVINKLK
-4507 AGKKYRC
+4507 AGKKYRY

-4520 DTVKRTVKV
+4520 DIVKRTVKV

>member
-1 MGVEFIKNYKIMFV
+1 MGVKLIKNYKIMFV
-15 IAILV
+15 IAVLV
-20 LMCSVSFVSANEM
+20 LICSVSFVSANELG
-33 DNATNLE
+33 NATNLE
-40 NNELSLDES
+40 NDGLSLEGS
-49 DFQLDALSTVNDD
+49 DFQVDVLNTVNDD
-62 SYYDIDLRKTSSSN
+62 SSIDDNYTSSQEDDSKLGFSGGEEVLNVSN
-76 GDVLGSSIENDE
+76 DDQ
-88 ILNASNEYKLSDSK
+88 LSDSK
-102 IGSKTEL
+102 MGTSDEL
-109 AKLIKDAKPGSTVTL
+109 AKLINDAKPGSTVTL
-124 DNDYNGSLSDGLFDT
+124 DKDYNIRLGSSHAIEFTKAITLDGRGH
-139 VITITKNIV
+139 TIFVYAYAFK
-148 IDGNGHSIYT
+148 
-158 ITGSPIFTI
+158 I
-167 NHAPSLGF
+167 NHPPSSAYLQ
-175 VEIKNINFIG
+175 IKNINFING
-185 GSCGIIR
+185 INGIIKN
-192 TAEGAGAIIVS
+192 TKAAGPFIIS
-203 NCTFTKTLAE
+203 NCNFTKPE
-213 FCGGAIFIYGKSPES
+213 NGNNGGAIVVSGKYES
-228 YIINCTFKNCMA
+228 YIINCTFTNCVA
-240 MGKWKMVKPEGFYHG
+240 FPRTKVVKLETFSQIFSGA
-255 SSTALSDGGAIAV
+255 SSSGGAIYSSAPITV
-268 CSPVTIKS
+268 KS

-282 TAGDGGAINVGG
+282 TAGDGGAVYVARSQ
-294 TKAKIIDSVFVN
+294 AKIIDSVFVN
-306 NCAGGLVNVQNYK
+306 NRAGRGINVESFK
-319 HGGAIYLT
+319 HGGAIYVFKA
-327 EADGSLVKG
+327 ADGVLVKG
-336 CTFIDNHADRYG
+336 CTFIGNHADRIG

-353 RSGVNIKIEDSVFNS
+353 NSENTRIEDCIFDS
-368 NYLGDGIHKL
+368 NYIGTGRYNM
-378 GGAIYLN
+378 GGAIYVTN
-385 SGLKEKNLIIQ
+385 NQETPKTSIQ
-396 ITRCSFS
+396 ITRCSFN
-403 NNGYGGGERTCY
+403 NNGYVGNEHYCKY
-415 KGGAIYYSDVE
+415 GGAIFFS
-426 KAHISDCNFTGN
+426 KNINGGTISYCNFTGN
-438 VASERGGA
+438 KVSEQGGA
-446 IYAKSSCPDII
+446 AYSESTCPNLKFI
-457 GCVFTKNH
+457 GCIFTKNH
-465 ANERGGAIYLDSRNN
+465 ANDKGGAIYLDSKNN
-480 VVDWCVFDSNS
+480 VVDGCVFDSNS

-505 NTIKNSLFVNN
+505 NSIKNSQFTNN
-516 KAKDEGGAVYINGR
+516 KAKDEGGAVYINAR
-530 YAKIHLS
+530 YTKIHSS
-537 NFFTNTAKK
+537 NFFSNTAKK

-553 SSSCE
+553 SSYCE

-576 KSFSAGKN
+576 KSFSAEKN
-584 WWGNVESN
+584 WWGNIEN
-592 KNVKPDVNKKV
+592 NRNVKPDVNKKV
-603 DLENNWIYLKN
+603 DLENNWLYLKD

-622 SLPSAVLKA
+622 SLPSAVVKT
-631 SLWSNKFNYEVT
+631 SIWSNKFNYEVT
-643 SYLKFVFD
+643 GYLKLSFD

-661 NKIDSGG
+661 NKMDCGG
-668 FSDFI
+668 VSDFI

-684 LLKDKWS
+684 LSKRGWS
-691 HKINLKYDSP
+691 YKINLKYDTPIYNRSF
-701 SYTHSLSH
+701 SH
-709 LKNDISNADSVL
+709 LKYDVDNSGSVL
-721 NLTADYEYTDVCDKS
+721 NLTTDYEYMDACDKN
-736 LINGFRPGINIV
+736 LINGITFNKELV
-748 INGNG
+748 IDGNG
-753 HTIDGKNIASLFDMN
+753 HTINGKNTASLLQGGYGKD
-768 YRELTLKNVK
+768 LTLKN
-778 IVNFKNVIKSKRDF
+778 INFINIKNIYKANGNLF
-792 YIENCTF
+792 IENCTF
-799 INCGNGFEV
+799 NNCGNGLELLRIT
-808 FNVSAGVIS
+808 AGVITISDSNFYNCSSDSSMFIFDAYGGPDVS
-817 IKDSKFYDCY
+817 I
-827 SNSSLIRCDGDGFT
+827 IRCEF
-841 LSMVGCELIGNNA
+841 IGNKANC
-854 SSLVK
+854 LMEGYRCE
-859 STHSKSFT
+859 SFNF
-867 IVQNIF
+867 IQNIF
-873 LNNNFTEMFKFTKGN
+873 LNNSFTNMHNFKMGN
-888 PSVADYD
+888 PAHANYDY
-895 FNWFGNTINDFDFRP
+895 NWFGNTIYDFDTKP
-910 NVNVDLD
+910 HVNVDLNN
-917 HWMVLNLV
+917 WMVLDLV
-925 NGKDTFGTKY
+925 NSKNTFETKY
-935 VYLNPYNAI
+935 VYLKVYNAN
-944 SQEIENS
+944 SQELENN
-951 TYLDVGFNVSSN
+951 TALNIGFNVSSI
-963 GEYIGFV
+963 GGVVGFV
-970 DVVSGVG
+970 DVNSGIGIMNYTFALRDVI
-977 MFDYSYNSNFVTLSH
+977 TLSH
-992 LSCNFSFYV
+992 ISNNFSFYIV
-1001 ENYLPGSFSDLQY
+1001 NYLPGSFADLQY
-1014 QINSAGPVLNLTRNY
+1014 QIDNGGSVLNLTRNY
-1029 EYMPACDSKLRYIS
+1029 DYMPICDSKLQYID

-1050 NGNGFTLDAKGMA
+1050 NGNGFTIDAKGMT
-1063 NIARITGGDVQV
+1063 NIARITGSTVQI
-1075 LNTTFINSKGSA
+1075 LNTTFSNSKGSA
-1087 VQIMA
+1087 IQIMA
-1092 NNVLINSTFVNNT
+1092 NNVLINSTFTNNT
-1105 NFVGLGDGGA
+1105 NLVGSGGA
-1115 IRVYESNN
+1115 IRIYGSNN
-1123 VVIDSTFIN
+1123 VVIDSTFIK
-1132 NTADVGGAISIDTS
+1132 NTAKYAGAISIDNS
-1146 KNVVI
+1146 ENVVI
-1151 DSIFVNN
+1151 NSIFMNN
-1158 AAKIGGAILS
+1158 TAILGGAIYSEMSDVS
-1168 ISSEVSVTG
+1168 ISG
-1177 VFVNNSAKNGAAIY
+1177 VFANNSAKNGAAIY
-1191 LDASPDELNRIY
+1191 IHARSDKLNRIY
-1203 KSLFMSNRGNYSVIS
+1203 KSLFISNRGIDSVIN
-1218 VRGTLN
+1218 VAGTPKF
-1224 SHVADVHYSI
+1224 HAADVHHSI
-1234 FLENNCLY
+1234 FIDNNCLY
-1242 DITSGNKDIVN
+1242 DIASGNKDIVN

-1331 SVNNAVALDKL
+1331 SVNNAAIMDKL

-1355 VNEGVGCVDFK
+1355 VNEGVGSVDFK
-1366 YYSFNKTVAFNV
+1366 YYSFNKTVTFNV
-1378 VRVPEDSFTKLQEII
+1378 VTVPEDSFTKLQEII
-1393 NNASVYDSIVL
+1393 NNASVHDSIVL

-1434 HVIDGANQARLFNLT
+1434 HVIDGANQARLFNFT

-1464 AENGSVIYSNAAGD
+1464 AEKGSVIYSNAAGD

-1511 DYDVAPVVEGDRVEL
+1511 DYDVAPVIEGDQVEL
-1526 NNWLFLTVDVSKFDL
+1526 NKWLFLTVDVSKFDL
-1541 FVGDN
+1541 FVGDK
-1546 AIITLNLTNMY
+1546 ATITLNLTNMY

-1582 DINVSEATLI
+1582 DINVSEAAMI
-1592 DGVAEL
+1592 DGVAKL
-1598 EFIGDGIGP
+1598 EFIGDGIVP
-1607 GYLEASCYNVNEEF
+1607 GYLEMSCYNVNEEF

-1638 IDNANG
+1638 INNANG
-1644 KVVLQHDY
+1644 KIVLQHDY

-1660 LKGGIL
+1660 LKSGIL
-1666 INKSHIEIDGDGH
+1666 INKSHIEIDGGGH

-1718 AFDNVSFISNADVI
+1718 AFDNVSFISNTDVI
-1732 SVVDGTVEIVGC
+1732 SVVDGSMEIVGC

-1757 AYNVFISD
+1757 AYDVFISD

-1770 NTDIINAFYS
+1770 NTNIINAFYS
-1780 TLTVNNTSFKG
+1780 TLTVNNNSFKG
-1791 NVDSYCVSLIDSNAE
+1791 NDVGTYCVSLIDSTAE
-1806 IYSSKFNEVNLI
+1806 IHSSKFNEVNLI

-1830 LSKNTLSKSQYI
+1830 LSKNILSKSQYI

-1856 PGEKYYDLLIYDD
+1856 PGEKYYDLLIYDE
-1869 LTLNATIY
+1869 LTLNATVY

-1889 EFNINPTID
+1889 EFNIYPTID
-1898 YNESSQGTVWILDVY
+1898 YNESSQGTVWILNVY

-1934 SDCVLLD
+1934 SDHVILN
-1941 VSKFSSSVD
+1941 VSKFSSSVN

-1956 ITCGEVLNVKVECIN
+1956 ITSGEVLNVKVECTN
-1971 FTGAVIEITDASGE
+1971 FTGAVIEISDASGE

-1990 TGDMTEFNVESLDAG
+1990 TGDMTELSVESLDAG

-2016 DEYESCSV
+2016 EEYESSSV

-2041 KLSSLY
+2041 KVDSIY
-2047 AFNDYQIN
+2047 AFNDYRIN

-2074 EVIVNMSVHGDCLY
+2074 EVIVNMSVYGDCLY

-2254 EIIEEDYL
+2254 ESIEEDYL

-2300 IIDIIYFN
+2300 TIDIIYFN
-2308 DTLPWGY
+2308 DTVPWGY

-2385 FTIFKGNSTVDI
+2385 FTIFKGNSTVYI
-2397 DNISSVYVGDDVFIE
+2397 ENITSVYVGDDVFIE

-2617 TITLDA
+2617 TIALDA
-2623 GDYTAKT
+2623 GDYTAKI

-2652 VAVSVEVL
+2652 VTVSVEVL
-2660 DKVYTANVGGNV
+2660 DKVYTANV
-2672 FASIDGEY
+2672 S
-2680 KVVIGNFEAPVTVKD
+2680 
-2695 GVGSFDVGILNVGN
+2695 
-2709 YTASVS
+2709 
-2715 FNGTDNYN
+2715 
-2723 SADNETAFEVTQ
+2723 
-2735 TGTNVN
+2735 
-2741 IIVNASEIVYGD
+2741 
-2753 VINITQSLPSDATGS
+2753 
-2768 VTYTLANRTII
+2768 
-2779 KVVGV
+2779 
-2784 NESFV
+2784 
-2789 LSGLNAGSYVIYA
+2789 
-2802 NYSGDANYAP
+2802 
-2812 ASDSITIIV
+2812 
-2821 DKAVNDV
+2821 
-2828 LVYSSDVVYGENS
+2828 
-2841 IIVVFADVD
+2841 
-2850 GEYAVVVGDKRLI
+2850 
-2863 VNVINGEGNVEIALD
+2863 
-2878 AGSYDII
+2878 
-2885 VEYVNDNYVNNV
+2885 
-2897 TSVPF
+2897 
-2902 TVSKAN
+2902 
-2908 VTLTVEIFD
+2908 
-2917 KVYTADVTGNVFAS
+2917 GNVFAS
-2931 VDGEYNI
+2931 VDGEYKV

-2971 FNGSDNYN
+2971 FKGSDNYN

-3047 GLNVESYVIHANYS
+3047 GLNVGSYVINANYS
-3061 GDANYAPAQDSITI
+3061 GDDNYAPAQDSITI

-3096 SNVVV
+3096 S
-3101 FADVD
+3101 DVAIFTDAD
-3106 GEYAVVIGDDRF
+3106 GEY
-3118 IVDVVDGRGNVEIA
+3118 
-3132 LDAGSYDI
+3132 
-3140 IVEYVNENYENN
+3140 
-3152 ITASPFTVSKADI
+3152 T
-3165 TLSVEVLDK
+3165 
-3174 VYTADVSGN
+3174 
-3183 VFASVDG
+3183 
-3190 EYNIVIGNYGASITV
+3190 
-3205 KNGIGSFDV
+3205 
-3214 GILNVGNYTAFV
+3214 
-3226 RFNGTD
+3226 
-3232 NYNLAN
+3232 
-3238 NETAFEVAQ
+3238 
-3247 TGTNFNIIANATEIV
+3247 
-3262 YGGVISITQGLP
+3262 
-3274 GDATGTVTYSF
+3274 
-3285 ANGTVIKVLGVNE
+3285 
-3298 SFVLSGLNAG
+3298 
-3308 SYVIYANYG
+3308 
-3317 GDGNYAPAS
+3317 
-3326 DSITI
+3326 
-3331 IVDKAVND
+3331 
-3339 VLVYSS
+3339 
-3345 DVVYGEKSNVVVF
+3345 
-3358 ADVDGEYAVVIGDGR
+3358 
-3373 FIVDVVSGV
+3373 
-3382 GNVEIALDAGS
+3382 
-3393 YDIIVEYIDDNY
+3393 
-3405 VNNVTSVPFTVSK
+3405 
-3418 ADVAVSVEI
+3418 
-3427 FDKVYGANVTGN
+3427 
-3439 VFASVD
+3439 
-3445 GEFSVVI
+3445 
-3452 GNYEVPVLVKDGIGS
+3452 
-3467 FDVGF
+3467 
-3472 LNVGNYTAFVSFEG
+3472 
-3486 DDNYNPTDNE
+3486 
-3496 TAFEVTQTGTYFNII
+3496 
-3511 ANATVITYGD
+3511 
-3521 MISITQGLP
+3521 
-3530 GDATGTVTY
+3530 
-3539 KFANGS
+3539 
-3545 IIKVLNVKD
+3545 
-3554 SFVLSGLNVESYVIH
+3554 
-3569 ANYSGDANY
+3569 
-3578 APAQDSITITV
+3578 
-3589 GKAVN
+3589 
-3594 DVLVYSSDVV
+3594 
-3604 YGEKSNVVV
+3604 
-3613 FADVDGEYAVVVGG
+3613 VVVGG
-3627 KKFIVDVVD
+3627 KKFIVNVVD

-3677 SVSIEVLDKVYGAD
+3677 SVSIEVLDKVYGD
-3691 IAGNVFASIDGEYN
+3691 NIAGNVFASINGEYN

-3722 EFDAGIMDVGI
+3722 EFDAGIMGVGI

-3793 TYKFADGTLI
+3793 TYKFANGTLI
-3803 KVLSVNESYALSDL
+3803 KVLSVNESYALADL

-3853 VYSSDVVYGEKSNVV
+3853 VYSSDVVYGEISNVA

-3903 GSYDIVVEYVN
+3903 GSYDIVVEYVD

-4019 FNIIANATEIVY
+4019 FNIIANVTEIVY

-4051 KFADGTL
+4051 KFANGTL

-4064 KESFVLSGLDAGS
+4064 KESFVLYGLDAGS

-4101 DNAINNVVVSVEN
+4101 DKAINNVVVSVEN

-4144 SVVNGIGN
+4144 SVVNGVGN
-4152 WTIALAVGNYTTITK
+4152 WTMALAVGNYTTITK

-4174 TVVKEAA
+4174 TVVKEAV

-4221 YVASLVN
+4221 YIASLVN

-4298 NKKVK
+4298 NKNVK

-4312 VKTNGKGVAKL
+4312 IKTNSKGVAKL

-4370 YKFKVIG
+4370 YKFKGIG

-4398 RLKTDKKGVITI
+4398 KLKTDKKGIITI

-4416 TPKKYTLKATY
+4416 TPKKYTIKATY

-4455 KLVLKAK
+4455 QFVLKAK

-4497 VKKNVIKKLK
+4497 VKKNVINKLK
-4507 AGKKYRC
+4507 AGKKYRY

-4520 DTVKRTVKV
+4520 DIVKRTVKV

>member
-1 MGVEFIKNYKIMFV
+1 MGVKLIKNYKIMFV
-15 IAILV
+15 IAVLV
-20 LMCSVSFVSANEM
+20 LICSVSFVSANELG
-33 DNATNLE
+33 NATNLE
-40 NNELSLDES
+40 NDGLSLEES
-49 DFQLDALSTVNDD
+49 DFQVDVLNTVNDD
-62 SYYDIDLRKTSSSN
+62 SSIDDNYTSSQEDDSKLGFSGGEEVLNVSN
-76 GDVLGSSIENDE
+76 DDQ
-88 ILNASNEYKLSDSK
+88 LSDSK
-102 IGSKTEL
+102 MGTSDEL
-109 AKLIKDAKPGSTVTL
+109 AKLINDAKPGSTVTL
-124 DNDYNGSLSDGLFDT
+124 DKDYNIRLGSSHAIEFTKAITLDGRGH
-139 VITITKNIV
+139 TIFVYAYAFK
-148 IDGNGHSIYT
+148 
-158 ITGSPIFTI
+158 I
-167 NHAPSLGF
+167 NHPPSSAYLQ
-175 VEIKNINFIG
+175 IKNINFING
-185 GSCGIIR
+185 INGIIKN
-192 TAEGAGAIIVS
+192 TKAAGPFIIS
-203 NCTFTKTLAE
+203 NCNFTKPE
-213 FCGGAIFIYGKSPES
+213 NGNNGGAIVVSGKYES
-228 YIINCTFKNCMA
+228 YIINCTFTNCVA
-240 MGKWKMVKPEGFYHG
+240 FPRTKVVKLETFSQIFSGA
-255 SSTALSDGGAIAV
+255 SSSGGAIYSSAPITV
-268 CSPVTIKS
+268 KS

-282 TAGDGGAINVGG
+282 TAGDGGAVYVARSQ
-294 TKAKIIDSVFVN
+294 AKIIDSVFVN
-306 NCAGGLVNVQNYK
+306 NRAGRGINVESFK
-319 HGGAIYLT
+319 HGGAIYVFKA
-327 EADGSLVKG
+327 ADGVLVKG
-336 CTFIDNHADRYG
+336 CTFIGNHADRIG

-353 RSGVNIKIEDSVFNS
+353 NSENTRIEDCIFDS
-368 NYLGDGIHKL
+368 NYIGTGRYNM
-378 GGAIYLN
+378 GGAIYVTN
-385 SGLKEKNLIIQ
+385 NQETPKTSIQ
-396 ITRCSFS
+396 ITRCSFN
-403 NNGYGGGERTCY
+403 NNGYVGNEHYCKY
-415 KGGAIYYSDVE
+415 GGAIFFS
-426 KAHISDCNFTGN
+426 KNINGGTISYCNFTGN
-438 VASERGGA
+438 KASKYGGA
-446 IYAKSSCPDII
+446 AYSESTCPNLKFI
-457 GCVFTKNH
+457 GCIFTKNH
-465 ANERGGAIYLDSRNN
+465 ANDKGGAIYFDSKNN
-480 VVDWCVFDSNS
+480 VVDGCVFDSNS

-505 NTIKNSLFVNN
+505 NSIKNSLFTNN
-516 KAKDEGGAVYINGR
+516 NAKDEGGAVYINAR
-530 YAKIHLS
+530 YTKIDLS
-537 NFFTNTAKK
+537 AFTGNSAKK

-553 SSSCE
+553 SSYCS
-558 LYGSIILGN
+558 LTGSIILGN
-567 TPKNAVYSS
+567 SPKNAIYSS
-576 KSFSAGKN
+576 SSFSASKN
-584 WWGNVESN
+584 WWGNVASN
-592 KNVKPDVNKKV
+592 KDTKPDVNKKV
-603 DLENNWIYLKN
+603 NLENDWNYLYYT
-614 EVKYDHTG
+614 VKYDYTK
-622 SLPSAVLKA
+622 SALAAVVEMWLQNVRDGGL
-631 SLWSNKFNYEVT
+631 SPYYPL
-643 SYLKFVFD
+643 VFD
-651 MEFTNTASNT
+651 LKFTNTVSNQNT
-661 NKIDSGG
+661 MT
-668 FSDFI
+668 FHRVSDFI
-673 IPLTTTNTAVT
+673 VPLVEGNTAVT
-684 LLKDKWS
+684 ISTKGWS
-691 HKINLKYDSP
+691 HKIDLNYGNPLTVYNRSLSNLKW
-701 SYTHSLSH
+701 
-709 LKNDISNADSVL
+709 DIDNAGSVL
-721 NLTADYEYTDVCDKS
+721 NLTSDYEYMDICDKK
-736 LINGFRPGINIV
+736 LINGIFFNKELV
-748 INGNG
+748 IDGNG
-753 HTIDGKNIASLFDMN
+753 HTIDGKNTASLFEGGFAKD
-768 YRELTLKNVK
+768 LTLKN
-778 IVNFKNVIKSKRDF
+778 INFVNIKNIYKANGNLF
-792 YIENCTF
+792 IENCTF
-799 INCGNGFEV
+799 NNCGNGLELLRIT
-808 FNVSAGVIS
+808 AGVIS
-817 IKDSKFYDCY
+817 IINSKFYNC
-827 SNSSLIRCDGDGFT
+827 SSDSSMFIFDSYGGPDVSIIRCEFIGDDANCLMEGYC
-841 LSMVGCELIGNNA
+841 CE
-854 SSLVK
+854 
-859 STHSKSFT
+859 SFNF
-867 IVQNIF
+867 VHNIF
-873 LNNNFTEMFKFTKGN
+873 LNNSFTDMHNFKMGD
-888 PSVADYD
+888 PARASYDY
-895 FNWFGNTINDFDFRP
+895 NWFGNTIQDFDTLPR
-910 NVNVDLD
+910 VNVDLD
-917 HWMVLNLV
+917 NWMVLDLV
-925 NGKDTFGTKY
+925 NGETFETKY
-935 VYLNPYNAI
+935 VYLKVYNAN
-944 SQEIENS
+944 SQELENN
-951 TYLDVGFNVSSN
+951 TALNIGFNVSSVS
-963 GEYIGFV
+963 GVVGFV

-977 MFDYSYNSNFVTLSH
+977 VMNYAFALRDVVTLSH
-992 LSCNFSFYV
+992 LSHNFTFYV

-1014 QINSAGPVLNLTRNY
+1014 QINNAGSVLNLRRNY
-1029 EYMPACDSKLRYIS
+1029 EYMPACDSQLKYVTLS
-1043 IDKPLIL
+1043 KPLIL
-1050 NGNGFTLDAKGMA
+1050 NGNGFTIDAKGMA
-1063 NIARITGGDVQV
+1063 NIARITGNAVQV
-1075 LNTTFINSKGSA
+1075 LNTTFINSNGYA

-1105 NFVGLGDGGA
+1105 NIVGLGDGGA

-1132 NTADVGGAISIDTS
+1132 NTADGGGAISIDTS

-1158 AAKIGGAILS
+1158 AAKIGGAIYS
-1168 ISSEVSVTG
+1168 ISSDVSVTG
-1177 VFVNNSAKNGAAIY
+1177 VFVNNSAKNGAAIFISATS
-1191 LDASPDELNRIY
+1191 DNLNRIY

-1218 VRGTLN
+1218 VRGTPKF
-1224 SHVADVHYSI
+1224 HVPDVHYSI
-1234 FLENNCLY
+1234 FLDNNCLY
-1242 DITSGNKDIVN
+1242 DITSGNKDSVY

-1270 NVESSVK
+1270 NVESSVN
-1277 LNRWLFLDANA
+1277 LNRWLFLDVNA

-1303 SLNNAYDRTS
+1303 SLNKAYDRTS

-1322 LPDVCFDVS
+1322 LPDVCFDVL

-1342 ELVGGKGNASYMP
+1342 ELVGGKCNASYMP
-1355 VNEGVGCVDFK
+1355 VNEGVGSVDFK
-1366 YYSFNKTVAFNV
+1366 YYSFNKTVTFNV
-1378 VRVPEDSFTKLQEII
+1378 VTVPEDSFTKLQEII
-1393 NNASVYDSIVL
+1393 NNASVHDSIVL

-1414 DGDLKNGIVINK
+1414 DSDLKNGIVINK

-1464 AENGSVIYSNAAGD
+1464 AEKGSVIYSNASGD
-1478 KLSSSIVLNSTGSV
+1478 KLLSSIVLNSTDSL
-1492 IYCPFWFAAN
+1492 IYCPFWFVAN

-1511 DYDVAPVVEGDRVEL
+1511 DYDVSPVVEGDQVEL
-1526 NNWLFLTVDVSKFDL
+1526 NKWLFLTVDVSKFDL
-1541 FVGDN
+1541 FVGDK

-1557 DATKGTNSTFT
+1557 DVTKGTNSTFT

-1607 GYLEASCYNVNEEF
+1607 GYQEMSCYNVNEEF

-1638 IDNANG
+1638 INNANG

-1660 LKGGIL
+1660 LKSGIL

-1679 VIDALNKAGVFNITG
+1679 VIDASNKAGVFNITG
-1694 EYVAVYDVSIV
+1694 EYVAVYDVSIF

-1732 SVVDGTVEIVGC
+1732 SVVDGTMEIVGC

-1757 AYNVFISD
+1757 SYDVFISD

-1770 NTDIINAFYS
+1770 NTNIINAFYS

-1791 NVDSYCVSLIDSNAE
+1791 NDVGTYCVSLIDSNAE
-1806 IYSSKFNEVNLI
+1806 IYSSKFDEVNLVD
-1818 NPIFV
+1818 PIFV

-1842 DNEGTITSKTRIVI
+1842 DNEGTITSKTRIAI
-1856 PGEKYYDLLIYDD
+1856 PGEKYYDLLIYDN
-1869 LTLNATIY
+1869 LTLNATVY
-1877 DDNGN
+1877 DDNDN

-1934 SDCVLLD
+1934 SDSVLLD

-1956 ITCGEVLNVKVECIN
+1956 ITCGEVLNVKVECTN
-1971 FTGAVIEITDASGE
+1971 FTGAVIEISDASGE

-1990 TGDMTEFNVESLDAG
+1990 TGDMTEINVESLDAG
-2005 VYTLTYTNVGD
+2005 VYILTYTNVGN
-2016 DEYESCSV
+2016 DEYESSSV

-2032 IGSDVVILD
+2032 IGSDVVIVD

-2074 EVIVNMSVHGDCLY
+2074 EVIVNMSVHADCLY

-2115 VFDVLKVKSLVK
+2115 VFDVLKVKSSVK

-2183 YNITLSVEESD
+2183 YNITLSVEESE

-2216 EGLDDYVYGDDVE
+2216 DGLDDYVYGDDVE

-2254 EIIEEDYL
+2254 EIIEGDYL

-2385 FTIFKGNSTVDI
+2385 FTIFKGNSTVYI
-2397 DNISSVYVGDDVFIE
+2397 ENITSVYVGDDVFIE

-2426 DALGNIVYHEENA
+2426 DALGNIVYHEGNA

-2507 TVVNVKIT
+2507 TVVNVKVT

-2521 VYDENE
+2521 VYDENK

-2535 DLDAG
+2535 GLDAG

-2623 GDYTAKT
+2623 GDYTAKI

-2660 DKVYTANVGGNV
+2660 DKVYTANVSGNV
-2672 FASIDGEY
+2672 FASVDGEY

-2768 VTYTLANRTII
+2768 VTYTLANGTII

-2784 NESFV
+2784 NGSFV
-2789 LSGLNAGSYVIYA
+2789 LSGLNAGCYVIYA
-2802 NYSGDANYAP
+2802 NYGGDANYAP

-2850 GEYAVVVGDKRLI
+2850 GEYAVVIGDGRFI
-2863 VNVINGEGNVEIALD
+2863 VDVLSGVGNVEIALD

-2902 TVSKAN
+2902 TVSKAD
-2908 VTLTVEIFD
+2908 VTLSVEIFD
-2917 KVYTADVTGNVFAS
+2917 KVYGANVTGNVFAS
-2931 VDGEYNI
+2931 VDGEYGV
-2938 VIGNYGTSVTVK
+2938 VIGNYEVPVIVK
-2950 NGIGSFDVGILNVGN
+2950 DGIGSFDVGFLNVGN
-2965 YTASVS
+2965 YTAFVS
-2971 FNGSDNYN
+2971 FEGDDNYN
-2979 PADNETAFEVTQ
+2979 PTENETAFEVAQ

-2998 IANVTEIVYGGVISI
+2998 IANATVITYGDVISI

-3020 ATGTVTYKFANG
+3020 ATGTVTYKFSNG
-3032 SIIKVL
+3032 TMINVL
-3038 NVKDSFVLS
+3038 SVNESYILS
-3047 GLNVESYVIHANYS
+3047 GLNVGSYVIHANYS
-3061 GDANYAPAQDSITI
+3061 GDDNYAPAQDSITI

-3096 SNVVV
+3096 SDVAI
-3101 FADVD
+3101 FADAD
-3106 GEYAVVIGDDRF
+3106 GKYAI
-3118 IVDVVDGRGNVEIA
+3118 
-3132 LDAGSYDI
+3132 
-3140 IVEYVNENYENN
+3140 
-3152 ITASPFTVSKADI
+3152 
-3165 TLSVEVLDK
+3165 
-3174 VYTADVSGN
+3174 
-3183 VFASVDG
+3183 
-3190 EYNIVIGNYGASITV
+3190 
-3205 KNGIGSFDV
+3205 
-3214 GILNVGNYTAFV
+3214 
-3226 RFNGTD
+3226 
-3232 NYNLAN
+3232 
-3238 NETAFEVAQ
+3238 
-3247 TGTNFNIIANATEIV
+3247 
-3262 YGGVISITQGLP
+3262 
-3274 GDATGTVTYSF
+3274 
-3285 ANGTVIKVLGVNE
+3285 
-3298 SFVLSGLNAG
+3298 
-3308 SYVIYANYG
+3308 
-3317 GDGNYAPAS
+3317 
-3326 DSITI
+3326 
-3331 IVDKAVND
+3331 
-3339 VLVYSS
+3339 
-3345 DVVYGEKSNVVVF
+3345 
-3358 ADVDGEYAVVIGDGR
+3358 
-3373 FIVDVVSGV
+3373 
-3382 GNVEIALDAGS
+3382 
-3393 YDIIVEYIDDNY
+3393 
-3405 VNNVTSVPFTVSK
+3405 
-3418 ADVAVSVEI
+3418 
-3427 FDKVYGANVTGN
+3427 
-3439 VFASVD
+3439 
-3445 GEFSVVI
+3445 
-3452 GNYEVPVLVKDGIGS
+3452 
-3467 FDVGF
+3467 
-3472 LNVGNYTAFVSFEG
+3472 
-3486 DDNYNPTDNE
+3486 
-3496 TAFEVTQTGTYFNII
+3496 
-3511 ANATVITYGD
+3511 
-3521 MISITQGLP
+3521 
-3530 GDATGTVTY
+3530 
-3539 KFANGS
+3539 
-3545 IIKVLNVKD
+3545 
-3554 SFVLSGLNVESYVIH
+3554 
-3569 ANYSGDANY
+3569 
-3578 APAQDSITITV
+3578 
-3589 GKAVN
+3589 
-3594 DVLVYSSDVV
+3594 
-3604 YGEKSNVVV
+3604 
-3613 FADVDGEYAVVVGG
+3613 VVGG

-3722 EFDAGIMDVGI
+3722 EFDAGIMGVGI

-3745 YNSAVNKTSF
+3745 YTSAVNKTSF
-3755 EVVQTGT
+3755 EVAQTGT
-3762 NFNIIANATEIVY
+3762 NFNIIANATGIVY

-3793 TYKFADGTLI
+3793 TYKFANGTLI
-3803 KVLSVNESYALSDL
+3803 KVLSINESYALSDL

-3853 VYSSDVVYGEKSNVV
+3853 VYSSDVVYGEISNVA

-3878 VVVGGK
+3878 VVVGDK

-3903 GSYDIVVEYVN
+3903 GSYDIVVEHVD
-3914 DNYENNVTAVPFT
+3914 DNYENNVTSVPFT

-3984 LNAGSYSV
+3984 LSAGSYSV

-4011 EVTQTGTN
+4011 EVAQTGTN

-4051 KFADGTL
+4051 KFANGTL

-4144 SVVNGIGN
+4144 SVVNGVGN
-4152 WTIALAVGNYTTITK
+4152 WTMALAVGNYTTITK

-4189 YDFGIET
+4189 YDFGIGT

-4282 VDYQFKVVDIN
+4282 VDYQFKVADIN

-4312 VKTNGKGVAKL
+4312 VKTNDKGVAKL

-4392 IGKKTY
+4392 IGKKIY

-4472 KTVTFKFKGKKYKA
+4472 KTVTFKFKGKKYKV

-4507 AGKKYRC
+4507 AGKKYRY

>member
-1 MGVEFIKNYKIMFV
+1 MFV
-15 IAILV
+15 IAVLV
-20 LMCSVSFVSANEM
+20 LICSVSFVSANELG
-33 DNATNLE
+33 NATNLE
-40 NNELSLDES
+40 NDGLSLEES
-49 DFQLDALSTVNDD
+49 DFQVDVLNTVNDD
-62 SYYDIDLRKTSSSN
+62 SSIDDNYTSSQEDDSKLGFSGGEEVLNVSN
-76 GDVLGSSIENDE
+76 DDQ
-88 ILNASNEYKLSDSK
+88 LSDSK
-102 IGSKTEL
+102 MGTSDEL
-109 AKLIKDAKPGSTVTL
+109 AKLINDAKPGSTVTL
-124 DNDYNGSLSDGLFDT
+124 DKDYNIRLGSSHAIEFTKAITLDGRGH
-139 VITITKNIV
+139 TIFVYAYAFK
-148 IDGNGHSIYT
+148 
-158 ITGSPIFTI
+158 I
-167 NHAPSLGF
+167 NHPPSSAYLQ
-175 VEIKNINFIG
+175 IKNINFING
-185 GSCGIIR
+185 INGIIKN
-192 TAEGAGAIIVS
+192 TKAAGPFIIS
-203 NCTFTKTLAE
+203 NCNFTKPE
-213 FCGGAIFIYGKSPES
+213 NGNNGGAIVVSGKYES
-228 YIINCTFKNCMA
+228 YIINCTFTNCVA
-240 MGKWKMVKPEGFYHG
+240 FPRTKVVKLETFSQIFSGA
-255 SSTALSDGGAIAV
+255 SSSGGAIYSSAPITV
-268 CSPVTIKS
+268 KS

-282 TAGDGGAINVGG
+282 TAGDGGAVYVARSQ
-294 TKAKIIDSVFVN
+294 AKIIDSVFVN
-306 NCAGGLVNVQNYK
+306 NRAGRGINVESFK
-319 HGGAIYLT
+319 HGGAIYVFKA
-327 EADGSLVKG
+327 ADGVLVKG
-336 CTFIDNHADRYG
+336 CTFIGNHADRIG

-353 RSGVNIKIEDSVFNS
+353 NSENTRIEDCIFDS
-368 NYLGDGIHKL
+368 NYIGTGRYNM
-378 GGAIYLN
+378 GGAIYVTN
-385 SGLKEKNLIIQ
+385 NQETPKTSIQ
-396 ITRCSFS
+396 ITRCSFN
-403 NNGYGGGERTCY
+403 NNGYVGNEHYCKY
-415 KGGAIYYSDVE
+415 GGAIFFS
-426 KAHISDCNFTGN
+426 KNINGGTISYCNFTGN
-438 VASERGGA
+438 KVSEQGGA
-446 IYAKSSCPDII
+446 AYSESTCPNLKFI
-457 GCVFTKNH
+457 GCIFTKNH
-465 ANERGGAIYLDSRNN
+465 ANDKGGAIYLDSKNN
-480 VVDWCVFDSNS
+480 VVDGCVFDSNS

-505 NTIKNSLFVNN
+505 NSIKNSLFTNN
-516 KAKDEGGAVYINGR
+516 NAKDEGGAVYINAR
-530 YAKIHLS
+530 YTKIDLS
-537 NFFTNTAKK
+537 AFTGNSAKK

-553 SSSCE
+553 SSYCS
-558 LYGSIILGN
+558 LTGSIILGN
-567 TPKNAVYSS
+567 SPKNAIYSS
-576 KSFSAGKN
+576 SSFSASKN
-584 WWGNVESN
+584 WWGNLASN
-592 KNVKPDVNKKV
+592 KDTKPDVNKKV
-603 DLENNWIYLKN
+603 NLENDWNYLYYT
-614 EVKYDHTG
+614 VKYDYTK
-622 SLPSAVLKA
+622 SAIAAVVEMWLQNVRDGGL
-631 SLWSNKFNYEVT
+631 SPYYPL
-643 SYLKFVFD
+643 VFD
-651 MEFTNTASNT
+651 LKFTNTVSNQNT
-661 NKIDSGG
+661 MTFHGV
-668 FSDFI
+668 SDFI
-673 IPLTTTNTAVT
+673 VPLVEGNTAVT
-684 LLKDKWS
+684 ISTKGWS
-691 HKINLKYDSP
+691 HKIDLNYGNPLTVYNRSLSNLKW
-701 SYTHSLSH
+701 
-709 LKNDISNADSVL
+709 DIDNAGSVL
-721 NLTADYEYTDVCDKS
+721 NLTSDYEYMDICDKN
-736 LINGFRPGINIV
+736 LINGITFNKELV
-748 INGNG
+748 IDGNG
-753 HTIDGKNIASLFDMN
+753 HTINGKNTTSLLQGGYGKD
-768 YRELTLKNVK
+768 LTLKN
-778 IVNFKNVIKSKRDF
+778 INFINIKNIYKANGNLF
-792 YIENCTF
+792 IENCTF
-799 INCGNGFEV
+799 NNCGNGLELLRIT
-808 FNVSAGVIS
+808 AGVITISDSNFYNCSSDSSMFIFDAYGGPDVS
-817 IKDSKFYDCY
+817 I
-827 SNSSLIRCDGDGFT
+827 IRCEF
-841 LSMVGCELIGNNA
+841 IGNKANC
-854 SSLVK
+854 LMEGYRCE
-859 STHSKSFT
+859 SFNF
-867 IVQNIF
+867 IQNIF
-873 LNNNFTEMFKFTKGN
+873 LNNSFTNMHNFKMGN
-888 PSVADYD
+888 PAHANYDY
-895 FNWFGNTINDFDFRP
+895 NWFGNTIYDFDTKP
-910 NVNVDLD
+910 HVNVDLNT
-917 HWMVLNLV
+917 WMVLDLV
-925 NGKDTFGTKY
+925 NSKNTFETKY
-935 VYLNPYNAI
+935 VYLKVYNAN
-944 SQEIENS
+944 SQELENN
-951 TYLDVGFNVSSN
+951 TALNIGFNVSSI
-963 GEYIGFV
+963 GGVVGFV
-970 DVVSGVG
+970 DVNSGIGIMNYTFALRDVI
-977 MFDYSYNSNFVTLSH
+977 TLSH
-992 LSCNFSFYV
+992 ISNNFSFYIV
-1001 ENYLPGSFSDLQY
+1001 NYLPGSFADLQY
-1014 QINSAGPVLNLTRNY
+1014 QIDNGGSVLNLTRNY
-1029 EYMPACDSKLRYIS
+1029 DYMPICDSKLQYID

-1050 NGNGFTLDAKGMA
+1050 NGNGFTIDAKGMT
-1063 NIARITGGDVQV
+1063 NMARITGNTVQI
-1075 LNTTFINSKGSA
+1075 LNTTFSNSKGSA
-1087 VQIMA
+1087 IQIMA
-1092 NNVLINSTFVNNT
+1092 NNVLINSTFTNNT
-1105 NFVGLGDGGA
+1105 NLVGSGGA
-1115 IRVYESNN
+1115 IRIYGSNN
-1123 VVIDSTFIN
+1123 VVIDSTFIK
-1132 NTADVGGAISIDTS
+1132 NTAKYAGAISIDNS
-1146 KNVVI
+1146 ENVVI
-1151 DSIFVNN
+1151 NSIFMNN
-1158 AAKIGGAILS
+1158 TAILGGAIYSEMSDVS
-1168 ISSEVSVTG
+1168 ISG
-1177 VFVNNSAKNGAAIY
+1177 VFANNSAKNGAAIY
-1191 LDASPDELNRIY
+1191 IHARSDKLNRIY
-1203 KSLFMSNRGNYSVIS
+1203 KSLFISNRGIDSVIN
-1218 VRGTLN
+1218 VAGTPKF
-1224 SHVADVHYSI
+1224 HAADVHHSI
-1234 FLENNCLY
+1234 FIDNNCLY
-1242 DITSGNKDIVN
+1242 DIASGNKDIVN

-1342 ELVGGKGNASYMP
+1342 ELVRGKGNASYMP
-1355 VNEGVGCVDFK
+1355 VNEGVGSVDFK
-1366 YYSFNKTVAFNV
+1366 YYSFNKTVTFNV
-1378 VRVPEDSFTKLQEII
+1378 VSVPEDSFTKLQEII
-1393 NNASVYDSIVL
+1393 NNASVHDSIVL

-1511 DYDVAPVVEGDRVEL
+1511 DYDVAPVVEGDQVEL

-1541 FVGDN
+1541 FVGDK

-1568 GIIPVTFDLSCVGG
+1568 GIIPVTFVLSCVGG

-1598 EFIGDGIGP
+1598 EFIGDGIGS
-1607 GYLEASCYNVNEEF
+1607 GYLEMSCYNVNEEF

-1638 IDNANG
+1638 INNANG
-1644 KVVLQHDY
+1644 KIVLQHDY
-1652 RYYDYDEK
+1652 MYYDYDEK
-1660 LKGGIL
+1660 LKSGIL

-1679 VIDALNKAGVFNITG
+1679 VIDASNKAGVFNIAG
-1694 EYVAVYDVSIV
+1694 EYVAVYDVSIF

-1732 SVVDGTVEIVGC
+1732 SVVDGSMEIVGC

-1757 AYNVFISD
+1757 AYDVFISD

-1770 NTDIINAFYS
+1770 NTNIINAFYS
-1780 TLTVNNTSFKG
+1780 TLTVNNNSFKG
-1791 NVDSYCVSLIDSNAE
+1791 NDVGTYCVSLIDSTAE
-1806 IYSSKFNEVNLI
+1806 IHSSKFNEVNLI

-1830 LSKNTLSKSQYI
+1830 LSKNILSKSQYI

-1856 PGEKYYDLLIYDD
+1856 PGEKYYDLLIYVE
-1869 LTLNATIY
+1869 LTLNATVY

-1889 EFNINPTID
+1889 EFNIYPTID
-1898 YNESSQGTVWILDVY
+1898 YNESSQGTVWILNVY

-1921 VNASVIDSLSDYS
+1921 VNVSVIDSLSDYS
-1934 SDCVLLD
+1934 SDHVILN
-1941 VSKFSSSVD
+1941 VSKFSSSVN

-1956 ITCGEVLNVKVECIN
+1956 ITSGEVLNVKVECTN
-1971 FTGAVIEITDASGE
+1971 FTGAVIEISDASGE

-1990 TGDMTEFNVESLDAG
+1990 TGDMTELSVESLDAG

-2016 DEYESCSV
+2016 EEYESSSV

-2032 IGSDVVILD
+2032 IESDVVILD
-2041 KLSSLY
+2041 KVDSIY
-2047 AFNDYQIN
+2047 AFNDYRIN

-2060 RTNVTAKIVDLKTG
+2060 RANVTAKIVDLKTG
-2074 EVIVNMSVHGDCLY
+2074 EVIVNMSVYGNCLY

-2115 VFDVLKVKSLVK
+2115 VFDVLKVKSSVK

-2254 EIIEEDYL
+2254 ESIEEDYL

-2300 IIDIIYFN
+2300 TIDIIYFN
-2308 DTLPWGY
+2308 DTVPWGY

-2385 FTIFKGNSTVDI
+2385 FTIFKGNSTVYI
-2397 DNISSVYVGDDVFIE
+2397 ENITSVYVGDDVFIE

-2623 GDYTAKT
+2623 GDYTAKI

-2660 DKVYTANVGGNV
+2660 DKVYTANVSGNV
-2672 FASIDGEY
+2672 FASVDGEY

-2741 IIVNASEIVYGD
+2741 IIVNASEIVYGG
-2753 VINITQSLPSDATGS
+2753 VISITQGLPGDATGT
-2768 VTYTLANRTII
+2768 VTYSFANGTVI
-2779 KVVGV
+2779 KVLIV

-2828 LVYSSDVVYGENS
+2828 LVYSSDVVYGEKSNV
-2841 IIVVFADVD
+2841 VVFADVD
-2850 GEYAVVVGDKRLI
+2850 GEYAVVIGDDRFI
-2863 VNVINGEGNVEIALD
+2863 VDVVDGRGNVEIALD

-2917 KVYTADVTGNVFAS
+2917 KVYTADVSGNVFAS

-2971 FNGSDNYN
+2971 FKGSDNYN

-3020 ATGTVTYKFANG
+3020 ATGTVTYSFANG
-3032 SIIKVL
+3032 TVIKVL
-3038 NVKDSFVLS
+3038 IVNESFVLS
-3047 GLNVESYVIHANYS
+3047 GLNAGSYVIYANYS
-3061 GDANYAPAQDSITI
+3061 GDANYAPASDSITI
-3075 TVGKAV
+3075 IVDKAV

-3165 TLSVEVLDK
+3165 TLSVEIFDK

-3190 EYNIVIGNYGASITV
+3190 VYKVVIGNFEAPVTV
-3205 KNGIGSFDV
+3205 KGGVGSFDV

-3226 RFNGTD
+3226 SFNGSD
-3232 NYNLAN
+3232 NYNFAD
-3238 NETAFEVAQ
+3238 NETAFEVTQ
-3247 TGTNFNIIANATEIV
+3247 TGTNFNIIANVTEIV

-3285 ANGTVIKVLGVNE
+3285 ANGTVIKVLIVNE

-3308 SYVIYANYG
+3308 SYVIYANYS
-3317 GDGNYAPAS
+3317 GDANYAPAS

-3358 ADVDGEYAVVIGDGR
+3358 ADVDGEYAVVIGDDR

-3393 YDIIVEYIDDNY
+3393 YDIIVEYVDDNY

-3418 ADVAVSVEI
+3418 ADVTLSVEI

-3472 LNVGNYTAFVSFEG
+3472 LNVGNYTAFVRFEG

-3530 GDATGTVTY
+3530 GDATDTVTY

-3554 SFVLSGLNVESYVIH
+3554 SFVLSGLNVGSYVIN
-3569 ANYSGDANY
+3569 ANYSGDDNY

-3604 YGEKSNVVV
+3604 YGEKSDVAI
-3613 FADVDGEYAVVVGG
+3613 FADADGEYTVVVGG
-3627 KKFIVDVVD
+3627 KKFIVNVVD

-3677 SVSIEVLDKVYGAD
+3677 SVSIEVLDKVYGD
-3691 IAGNVFASIDGEYN
+3691 NIAGNVFASINGEYN

-3722 EFDAGIMDVGI
+3722 EFDAGIMGVGI

-3755 EVVQTGT
+3755 EVVQTRT

-3793 TYKFADGTLI
+3793 TYSFANGTVI
-3803 KVLSVNESYALSDL
+3803 KVLIVNESFVLSGL

-3831 SNYAPAQ
+3831 ANYAPAS

-3853 VYSSDVVYGEKSNVV
+3853 VYSSDVVYGEISNVV

-3894 GNVEIALDA
+3894 GNVELALDA
-3903 GSYDIVVEYVN
+3903 GSYDIVVEYVD

-3975 GIGSFDLGS
+3975 GIGSFDLGILS
-3984 LNAGSYSV
+3984 VGNYSV
-3992 RVIFEG
+3992 QVIFEG
-3998 NENYNVNSNTTSF
+3998 NENYNANSNTTSF

-4019 FNIIANATEIVY
+4019 FNIIANATEITY
-4031 GGVISITQGLPG
+4031 GDLINITQSLPA
-4043 DATGTVTY
+4043 DATGNVTY
-4051 KFADGTL
+4051 TFANGTL
-4058 IKVLSV
+4058 IKVV
-4064 KESFVLSGLDAGS
+4064 GNNESFILSDLNAGI
-4077 YVVYADY
+4077 YVIYANY
-4084 SGDGSHDSA
+4084 SGDRSYASA
-4093 RDSITIIV
+4093 RDSVTITV
-4101 DNAINNVVVSVEN
+4101 NKAVNNVVVSVDN
-4114 VTYPDNVTIN
+4114 VTYADNVTIN
-4124 VLADIDGTYLI
+4124 VRADVDGTYLI
-4135 TVAGTTLEV
+4135 TVAGTALEV
-4144 SVVNGIGN
+4144 
-4152 WTIALAVGNYTTITK
+4152 
-4167 IELPNYD
+4167 
-4174 TVVKEAA
+4174 
-4181 FSVLPVDD
+4181 
-4189 YDFGIET
+4189 
-4196 VDKTIVFHAPAD
+4196 
-4208 ATGNVTVTIGNKT
+4208 
-4221 YVASLVN
+4221 
-4228 GSAKIT
+4228 
-4234 VPELGNGVNN
+4234 
-4244 VVISYSG
+4244 
-4251 DNKYAP
+4251 
-4257 RGYSSNVTIETKI
+4257 
-4270 IASNMVRGYNSG
+4270 
-4282 VDYQFKVVDIN
+4282 
-4293 GNPIA
+4293 
-4298 NKKVK
+4298 
-4303 IKIKNKSYT
+4303 
-4312 VKTNGKGVAKL
+4312 
-4323 NVKLS
+4323 
-4328 VGSYKVI
+4328 
-4335 IINPDTGKTVTKTLK
+4335 
-4350 IVKRLSGNK
+4350 
-4359 NIAKYYNSNFK
+4359 
-4370 YKFKVIG
+4370 
-4377 NNGKAVGKGVKIKVK
+4377 
-4392 IGKKTY
+4392 
-4398 RLKTDKKGVITI
+4398 
-4410 KLTKKF
+4410 
-4416 TPKKYTLKATY
+4416 
-4427 KGYSIKNTIKVK
+4427 
-4439 QVISSKKVV
+4439 
-4448 TVKKSAK
+4448 
-4455 KLVLKAK
+4455 
-4462 LKQGKKVLKK
+4462 
-4472 KTVTFKFKGKKYKA
+4472 
-4486 KTNKK
+4486 
-4491 GIAKVT
+4491 
-4497 VKKNVIKKLK
+4497 
-4507 AGKKYRC
+4507 
-4514 AITYLK
+4514 
-4520 DTVKRTVKV
+4520 
-4529 RR
+4529 